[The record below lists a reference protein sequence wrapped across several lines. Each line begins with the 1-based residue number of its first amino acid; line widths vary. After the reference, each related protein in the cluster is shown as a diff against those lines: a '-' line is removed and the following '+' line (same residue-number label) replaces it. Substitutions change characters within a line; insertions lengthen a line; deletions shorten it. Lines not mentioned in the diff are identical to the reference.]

1 DQKMGKYLCGY
12 TLNNPKHL
20 FANIQFFLIVS
31 SNAINFHEKASLA
44 IWKYLGLDGFLIEF
58 YKTFFNKFEMFNE
71 WFHSLKLPPTLNQA
85 SVLLISSYHPR
96 SLQSIDVKLSSKL
109 LSWMLLTSFPHL
121 ATSQKKSKWSRNG
134 SLLYRMRVKRISKAG
149 E

>member
-1 DQKMGKYLCGY
+1 MQYG
-12 TLNNPKHL
+12 
-20 FANIQFFLIVS
+20 
-31 SNAINFHEKASLA
+31 
-44 IWKYLGLDGFLIEF
+44 KYLGLDGFLIEF

-109 LSWMLLTSFPHL
+109 LAMYTGKLLAIAWFIVCLKPLYSSIAIAVDPL
-121 ATSQKKSKWSRNG
+121 ASTTGITGKQF
-134 SLLYRMRVKRISKAG
+134 
-149 E
+149 